1 MTRSTCLATA
11 IDDFV
16 AHKRAL
22 ARKYVVEAKA
32 LALFAR
38 TLAAEGITD
47 VTAVTERV
55 IEAFLASRPR
65 TTPRSYNHLLG
76 VLRVFFDWCVDFELR
91 PSSPVRVRPR
101 RRGPQRLPFLFDLAQ
116 AQRLISAAAALPD
129 QGSTVLRGAT
139 YTTAFALLYGLGL
152 RVGELARLT
161 RADLASDRQL
171 LVIRAT
177 KFGKSRLV
185 PMGPRLMER
194 LAGYL
199 EQRERAIGKPLAPN
213 APLFAVRGGRAIH
226 PGTLSQTFHQLVT
239 RLSFPH
245 RDGVA
250 PPRLHHLRHSFAVG
264 TLLRWYRTDGNPAAR
279 LLHLSTFLGHV
290 DPASTAVYLTVTP
303 ELLDAANERF
313 GQLVAS
319 LALGPAPRRG
329 ERAL

>member
-1 MTRSTCLATA
+1 MTLSTCLANA

-22 ARKYVVEAKA
+22 ARKYVVEAKT

-38 TLAAEGITD
+38 TLADEGITD
-47 VTAVTERV
+47 VAAVTPKI
-55 IEAFLASRPR
+55 IEEFLASRPR
-65 TTPRSYNHLLG
+65 STPRSFNHLLC
-76 VLRVFFDWCVDFELR
+76 VLRVFFDWCVDFELC
-91 PSSPVRVRPR
+91 SVSPVQVRSR
-101 RRGPQRLPFLFDLAQ
+101 RRTAQRLPFLFDLAH

-161 RADLASDRQL
+161 RADLDLDRQL
-171 LVIRAT
+171 LIIRAT

-185 PMGPRLMER
+185 PVGPRLMAR
-194 LAGYL
+194 LTTYL
-199 EQRERAIGKPLAPN
+199 AQRERAMGKSLASN
-213 APLFAVRGGRAIH
+213 APLFALRGGRAIH

-239 RLSFPH
+239 RLNFPS
-245 RDGVA
+245 REGVA

-290 DPASTAVYLTVTP
+290 DPASTAVYLTITP
-303 ELLDAANERF
+303 ELLDAASERF
-313 GQLVAS
+313 AQLAVS
-319 LALGPAPRRG
+319 LVLEPGPRS
-329 ERAL
+329 EEL